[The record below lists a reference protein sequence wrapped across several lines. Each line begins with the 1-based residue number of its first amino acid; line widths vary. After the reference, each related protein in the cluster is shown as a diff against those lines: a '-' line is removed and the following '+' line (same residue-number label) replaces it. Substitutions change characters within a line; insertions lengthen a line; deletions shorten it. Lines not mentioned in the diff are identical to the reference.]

1 MPNGVKPGERR
12 GGRAKGTPN
21 KKTQALINAVE
32 GGGETPL
39 DYMLRV
45 MRDISAENNRRD
57 DMAKSAAPYLHA
69 RLANVAHTGAN
80 GGPVEH
86 SHTVAWKVVDPAAGT
101 A

>member
-21 KKTQALINAVE
+21 KKTQALIKAVE

-39 DYMLRV
+39 EYMLRV
-45 MRDISAENNRRD
+45 MRDAGAENTRRD

-69 RLANVAHTGAN
+69 RLANVAVSGPA
-80 GGPVEH
+80 GGPV
-86 SHTVAWKVVDPAAGT
+86 VVNVVNYASK
-101 A
+101 